1 MSDLLTVIK
10 ADGSTGA
17 PSERDKH
24 LLVQTQ
30 ALLAH
35 DERFQALKT
44 PTLSRAEVN
53 AIQQETEQGYLY
65 LRFDVPGAVP
75 QEFWGHW
82 GTHDKV
88 AFKSGKVTVSTT
100 P

>member
-1 MSDLLTVIK
+1 M
-10 ADGSTGA
+10 
-17 PSERDKH
+17 R
-24 LLVQTQ
+24 
-30 ALLAH
+30 
-35 DERFQALKT
+35 
-44 PTLSRAEVN
+44 
-53 AIQQETEQGYLY
+53 Y
-65 LRFDVPGAVP
+65 DVPGAVP